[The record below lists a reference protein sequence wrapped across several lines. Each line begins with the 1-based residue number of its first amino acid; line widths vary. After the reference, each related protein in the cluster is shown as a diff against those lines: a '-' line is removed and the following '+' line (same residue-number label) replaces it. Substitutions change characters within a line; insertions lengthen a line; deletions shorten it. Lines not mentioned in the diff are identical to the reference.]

1 MHKQVLGLVFASMV
15 SATALIGS
23 VTQKP
28 AASKPA
34 AVAVPA
40 TRGARLANATNPDPK
55 NSFKAQFDASLAKA
69 GHVLKVC
76 KEQFAVALARE
87 KVTYLDTAK
96 FALVVQDPADKKIAN
111 ALKVMVD
118 FGQTGH
124 GDLGPLTGA
133 IVALDLPDNLLN
145 PMFQPLLESLMQRTL
160 FKCQDFVPDPKVLD
174 PETRQPRTVQK
185 SSEAVA
191 FFFKVMLLGRDVKAK
206 TIDFATFRTELF
218 MLMLQLAQ
226 VQHYVTFADVLKDLP
241 GPLTPIFD
249 GIVVKNKK
257 LLDYLA
263 SFWASVIGMVRYNF
277 DEMSTEELQKDAA
290 GFKEVRTVMMA
301 IVCRFTLDF
310 LQGRATFLKTTE
322 GRTLAKISMK
332 MVNKAVPE
340 RKFMLAFAVKR
351 THALATRFPG
361 FVALQAKMVARMK
374 ALANKLLE
382 PTGTTIDEL
391 FPPSRGAEEEL
402 DLSELDMSMGD
413 DPVFSDDGSGV
424 TADDAGGAGD
434 APVDTP
440 IADDAPTESVADA
453 GGDVA
458 EPGADAPADETA
470 ASDVAA
476 EPVPAA
482 SDTTVP
488 AADAGEPVP
497 EAPASEEVIAE
508 SVGAVP
514 EPGEASGE
522 VVSESADTASAP
534 ADSEEVVRG
543 EDV

>member
-40 TRGARLANATNPDPK
+40 TSGARLANATNPDPK

-76 KEQFAVALARE
+76 KEQFAVALAKE

-96 FALVVQDPADKKIAN
+96 FTLVVQDPADKKITN
-111 ALKVMVD
+111 ALKIMVD
-118 FGQTGH
+118 FGHAGH
-124 GDLGPLTGA
+124 GDLGSLRGA

-145 PMFQPLLESLMQRTL
+145 PMFQPLLESVLQRTL
-160 FKCQDFVPDPKVLD
+160 FKCKDFVPDPKVLD
-174 PETRQPRTVQK
+174 PETRQPVTVQK

-191 FFFKVMLLGRDVKAK
+191 FFFKVMLLGRDFKAK
-206 TIDFATFRTELF
+206 TIDFAMFRTELF

-263 SFWASVIGMVRYNF
+263 SFWTSVVTIVRYNF

-322 GRTLAKISMK
+322 GKVLAKVSMR

-351 THALATRFPG
+351 THALATRFSG
-361 FVALQAKMVARMK
+361 FVAFQAKMVANMK
-374 ALANKLLE
+374 VLANKLLE

-391 FPPSRGAEEEL
+391 FPPAPGLEEEL
-402 DLSELDMSMGD
+402 DLSELDMSMDDDMVFGD
-413 DPVFSDDGSGV
+413 GDGSEV
-424 TADDAGGAGD
+424 PADDTGGAGEP
-434 APVDTP
+434 AAEEEP
-440 IADDAPTESVADA
+440 ASDA

-458 EPGADAPADETA
+458 EPAPEAPADETA
-470 ASDVAA
+470 VSDVAA
-476 EPVPAA
+476 EPVADT

-488 AADAGEPVP
+488 ADDASEPVT

-514 EPGEASGE
+514 KSGEASGE

-534 ADSEEVVRG
+534 ADSEEIVSG